1 MPGALLEVRGLT
13 IEIVRDGVRY
23 QVIDG
28 VDFTINRGESVAM
41 VGESAS
47 GKSLIAMG
55 AIDLLGAGAGV
66 VSGTTTFD
74 GTLLQDLDDADWR
87 LLVGMGIGVLFQ
99 DAIGSW
105 DPLDV
110 MGYQSGEA
118 LLEHTDLPAEE
129 IVKRVRDALGEVGL
143 PKGRHFSA
151 YVHEVSRGQA
161 QRAMLAA
168 TLLSAPRLLIA
179 DEPLSGLDVT
189 VARAV
194 LDLIDDLRTK
204 RGMGMLL
211 VTHDLAVVAAVA
223 DRVLVVYGGAIVE
236 DSPVGDLFRRPRHPY
251 TAGLLGSVPDFV
263 RERLRPIEGEPPE
276 LWNLPT
282 GCAFAPR
289 CPYAI
294 DRCRA
299 EQPKPRQVGSSVV
312 ACHRADELELAG
324 VGS

>member
-1 MPGALLEVRGLT
+1 
-13 IEIVRDGVRY
+13 
-23 QVIDG
+23 
-28 VDFTINRGESVAM
+28 
-41 VGESAS
+41 
-47 GKSLIAMG
+47 
-55 AIDLLGAGAGV
+55 
-66 VSGTTTFD
+66 
-74 GTLLQDLDDADWR
+74 
-87 LLVGMGIGVLFQ
+87 
-99 DAIGSW
+99 
-105 DPLDV
+105 
-110 MGYQSGEA
+110 
-118 LLEHTDLPAEE
+118 
-129 IVKRVRDALGEVGL
+129 
-143 PKGRHFSA
+143 
-151 YVHEVSRGQA
+151 
-161 QRAMLAA
+161 MLAA